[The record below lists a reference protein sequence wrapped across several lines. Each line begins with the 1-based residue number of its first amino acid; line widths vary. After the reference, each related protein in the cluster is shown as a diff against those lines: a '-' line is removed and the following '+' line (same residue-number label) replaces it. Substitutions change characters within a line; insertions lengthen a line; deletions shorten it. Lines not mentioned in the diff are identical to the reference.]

1 MRLSKK
7 SLVLVSAMFILG
19 LFMLFS
25 LIQSRVTEVKKSIET
40 HNIYNLN
47 E

>member
-25 LIQSRVTEVKKSIET
+25 LIQSRVTEVKKSIEA

>member
-7 SLVLVSAMFILG
+7 SLVLVSAIFILG
-19 LFMLFS
+19 LFILFN
-25 LIQSRVTEVKKSIET
+25 LIQSRVTEVQRSLET